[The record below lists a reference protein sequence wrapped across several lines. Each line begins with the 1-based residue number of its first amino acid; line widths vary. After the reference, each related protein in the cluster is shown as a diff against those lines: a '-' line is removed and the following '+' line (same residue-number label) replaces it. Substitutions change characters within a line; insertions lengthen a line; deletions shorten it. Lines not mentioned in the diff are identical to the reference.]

1 VEGSQLP
8 NAVVYDAAIMLS
20 QHIEGRVLD
29 LVERVVDGAR
39 IEDFRVECKA
49 VWPEAAKAARQV
61 AGHAN
66 AARGEPIL
74 WIVGLGEDAHQ
85 VTGASDIELADWWAQ
100 VTAIMDEGI
109 TPGLTPLVVPV
120 GAGRSVVALYM
131 TTERAPY
138 LVKRQDQQGPFE
150 REVPWRD
157 GNRTRSAYRRELLRL
172 LLAAVAPPEGTVV
185 NLELRAVPRPAVAAN
200 AAYRTP
206 AQPEHIELSLWGLV
220 FFGPP
225 GGPPGGPTVVLPAH
239 LMTGQIEVAG
249 DQPGIDPLKPVSAA
263 PTFHRRL
270 GPGGTVS
277 QVIEPHP
284 LGVDVRLGDVYVTGP
299 GTLRMTATGQVS
311 IEQQDTVLAVHR
323 FVVRFDLPVA
333 GGERPVVL
341 TARLQRQTDTSGD
354 HLARWT
360 DV

>member
-1 VEGSQLP
+1 
-8 NAVVYDAAIMLS
+8 MLS

-29 LVERVVDGAR
+29 LVERVVSGAR

-49 VWPEAAKAARQV
+49 VWPEAARAARQA

-74 WIVGLGEDAHQ
+74 WIVGLDEDAHQ
-85 VTGASDIELADWWAQ
+85 VTGASDVELADWWAQ

-120 GAGRSVVALYM
+120 GTGRSIVALYM

-157 GNRTRSAYRRELLRL
+157 GNRTRSAHRRELLRL

-185 NLELRAVPRPAVAAN
+185 NSELRAVHQPAAA
-200 AAYRTP
+200 ATLSTP
-206 AQPEHIELSLWGLV
+206 AQRERIELEFWGNV

-225 GGPPGGPTVVLPAH
+225 GGPPGGPAVVLPAH
-239 LMTGQIEVAG
+239 LMAGQVEVAG
-249 DQPGIDPLKPVSAA
+249 DQPGVDPLRPVAVV
-263 PTFHRRL
+263 PRFYRRQ
-270 GPGGTVS
+270 GPGGSPVQS
-277 QVIEPHP
+277 HP
-284 LGVDVRLGDVYVTGP
+284 LGVDVVLGDVYVTGP
-299 GTLRMTATGQVS
+299 GTLRMVARGYLP
-311 IEQQDTVLAVHR
+311 IERQRAIVAVER
-323 FVVRFDLPVA
+323 LVIRCELPIA
-333 GGERPVVL
+333 GGERPVLL
-341 TARLQRQTDTSGD
+341 TAWLQRQTGISGD
-354 HLARWT
+354 ELARWT
-360 DV
+360 DVSKR